1 MKKLFSTLLMGV
13 FILTSVSVFTSCKD
27 NDDDIKAIREDVAA
41 LRAELTNVK
50 AALET
55 ELQSSKSQF
64 ETQIAQVKKEL
75 QDAIDKKADEA
86 TVSALREKLTGLETD
101 YLAKVAVL
109 ETQIETANKALA
121 KLDDKADKAT
131 VDNVIANLAALTGQ
145 LSDESKAREA
155 LEANL
160 AIQIEALTK
169 LRQELT
175 DANYQGQID
184 GLIQACQN
192 FDTTVADVNVMKKT
206 INNLELQLTN
216 FNQYVSALEVLVE
229 RMLNSISLVPQL
241 FIDGIEAIEFVTLK
255 YEEYGKK
262 NSYYILDKGET
273 EATYRLN
280 PSTTPRANIDEDNID
295 FLAATAETRA
305 I

>member
-1 MKKLFSTLLMGV
+1 MKKLFSFLLMGV

-27 NDDDIKAIREDVAA
+27 NDDDIKAIRDDVAA

-55 ELQSSKSQF
+55 ELQSSKSSF

-86 TVSALREKLTGLETD
+86 TVSSLREKLTGLETD

-109 ETQIETANKALA
+109 ETQIETANKALS

-155 LEANL
+155 VEANL
-160 AIQIEALTK
+160 AIQVEALNK
-169 LRQELT
+169 LKKALEDADYQGQI
-175 DANYQGQID
+175 DKIIAANYQGQINE
-184 GLIQACQN
+184 LIAACEN
-192 FDTTVADVNVMKKT
+192 FQTTEDAAQMKKT
-206 INNLELQLTN
+206 INNLELQLNN
-216 FNQYVSALEVLVE
+216 FNQYVSALTVLVE
-229 RMLNSISLVPQL
+229 RQLNSISLVPQL
-241 FIDGIEAIEFVTLK
+241 FVNGIEAIEFTSLK
-255 YEEYGKK
+255 YNKWKGNFNTKDIK
-262 NSYYILDKGET
+262 PLDAAMFVSNGET
-273 EATYRLN
+273 EAT
-280 PSTTPRANIDEDNID
+280 
-295 FLAATAETRA
+295 
-305 I
+305 